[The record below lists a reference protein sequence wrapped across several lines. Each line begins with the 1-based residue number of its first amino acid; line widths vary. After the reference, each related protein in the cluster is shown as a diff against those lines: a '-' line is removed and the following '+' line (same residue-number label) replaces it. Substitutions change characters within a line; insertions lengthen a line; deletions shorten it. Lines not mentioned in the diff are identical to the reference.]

1 MDPAKL
7 FVIGDIEGFTPE
19 VARLVSM
26 MHYARWT
33 TLEAVRGLS
42 VTEIDHLQDPQ
53 SNSIGALLL
62 HVAAV
67 EVSYQALTFL
77 GRGLT
82 GEELLQWEPAL
93 ELGELGRAR
102 IRGYPIE
109 YYLRVLALVRESTLT
124 SLRERDDRWLHE
136 ERPFWGGR
144 RANHHFMWFHVLE
157 DELNHRGQIRWLRR
171 RLPRDPRLS

>member
-1 MDPAKL
+1 MRPPGELKTVDPASL
-7 FVIGDIEGFTPE
+7 FVIGEVEGFTPE

-93 ELGELGRAR
+93 QLGELGRAR
-102 IRGYPIE
+102 IREQPIE
-109 YYLRVLALVRESTLT
+109 YYLRVLALVRLDSRSFWLATIP
-124 SLRERDDRWLHE
+124 LRA
-136 ERPFWGGR
+136 PTF
-144 RANHHFMWFHVLE
+144 
-157 DELNHRGQIRWLRR
+157 
-171 RLPRDPRLS
+171 DPRTRCAGSSSCTR